1 MTRFYLQVY
10 GPVFKCAFYRYFTN
24 MNANELLKQKG
35 IDSNKPVLQISRED
49 ALMSIMEAVNKYC
62 PSVKIEKMSK
72 EELKS
77 LIDSLG
83 DSIINYHP
91 EDYHQE
97 RSTLLNYSDVLQK
110 YGLIDKELEMLDFC

>member
-1 MTRFYLQVY
+1 MGVTCDYVATA
-10 GPVFKCAFYRYFTN
+10 G
-24 MNANELLKQKG
+24 
-35 IDSNKPVLQISRED
+35 SREEV
-49 ALMSIMEAVNKYC
+49 MEMATEH
-62 PSVKIEKMSK
+62 VKKVHPEKGKEMAEKMSK

-77 LIDSLG
+77 LIDDLG

>member
-1 MTRFYLQVY
+1 
-10 GPVFKCAFYRYFTN
+10 

-77 LIDSLG
+77 LIDDLG